1 MAVYERPEP
10 ALRSNREGD
19 PEVEL
24 QIDAFV
30 VALGETVDAL
40 QDAEATGDLAALRVL
55 AEPLI
60 ERSLALGYDSLGEV
74 AREIVAAAH
83 DPNPDAARKAVESF
97 TELSKRVRRGH
108 RSAAP

>member
-10 ALRSNREGD
+10 ALRSSREGE

-30 VALGETVDAL
+30 VGLGETIDSL
-40 QDAEATGDLAALRVL
+40 QDAEASGQRLLLRQL
-55 AEPLI
+55 AEQLVLRCRTLGY
-60 ERSLALGYDSLGEV
+60 ESLADV
-74 AREIVAAAH
+74 AQEIAEASSEPHA
-83 DPNPDAARKAVESF
+83 DGARKAVESF
-97 TELSKRVRRGH
+97 TDLSKRVRRGH